1 MGKGLAPVPKLL
13 FVTIS
18 KAARDKARTVS
29 IDFADPIAISYDGEF
44 AMGVPATL
52 ARAFRGACEFALAIG
67 FETYADIAADPSLP
81 VSALFRWESEDRF
94 VVELG

>member
-1 MGKGLAPVPKLL
+1 MGKGLTPVPKLL
-13 FVTIS
+13 FATIS
-18 KAARDKARTVS
+18 QAARDNARTIS
-29 IDFADPIAISYDGEF
+29 IDFADPIAISYDGVF

-81 VSALFRWESEDRF
+81 VRALFRWESEDRF